1 MARIFTDL
9 ILAKFNSKV
18 EIRVARKVCE
28 INVNQM
34 YFVNEIGFSVKCY
47 LKVISMIKLA
57 YVKKLW
63 KLKMSNRKQN
73 YFSHQITR

>member
-34 YFVNEIGFSVKCY
+34 YFVNEIGFYAKCY
-47 LKVISMIKLA
+47 LKVISMTKMD
-57 YVKKLW
+57 YVKK
-63 KLKMSNRKQN
+63 S
-73 YFSHQITR
+73 

>member
-28 INVNQM
+28 INANQM
-34 YFVNEIGFSVKCY
+34 YFVNEIGFYAKCY

-57 YVKKLW
+57 YV
-63 KLKMSNRKQN
+63 
-73 YFSHQITR
+73 